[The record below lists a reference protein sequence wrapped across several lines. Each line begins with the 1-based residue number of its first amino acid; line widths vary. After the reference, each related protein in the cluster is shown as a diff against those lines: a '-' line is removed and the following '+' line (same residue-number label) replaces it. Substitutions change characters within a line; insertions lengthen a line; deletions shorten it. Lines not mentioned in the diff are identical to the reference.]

1 MNGTTTTTRTQT
13 VDGVTKNV
21 TSINYPT
28 NTLTISNNSNKII
41 FSCNNSLGQ
50 LTYYNA
56 TNYVYN
62 YVVLM
67 YQNKSLTTKK
77 KAASVGAK
85 NATKDFTSYV
95 FKKKSIEN
103 KTTYL
108 DFWECYDLLILNSTD
123 VAKKVASISPTIT
136 ISHILLTVIV
146 LMLAYMANTCLSMTR
161 HKILHNKIAE
171 LPRIKQ
177 GFNFV
182 PSIIKKNSTF
192 LKVINEATRP
202 KILGHQLVQQMSD
215 KFAHLGCGF
224 QTAQTYRS
232 MVEYSFYEVE
242 DTIAAVTHPNNII
255 SANRSYRVARDSNDS
270 QNTRESQ
277 STRKNQSG
285 RDYRSSLESRKS
297 HNSQGSGG
305 PLLRQNGQSVREFL
319 LVVVPRELNLSH
331 APHYKARVE
340 NYLKLYERA
349 RYYNCPFSA
358 SDLVSVLDE
367 VHFMKGVFGKLK
379 NQKPEEEVR
388 MRRAAENVSEPASMS
403 NLFPGEDQSFV
414 SDGQSS
420 SVDRLRNRNRAR

>member
-1 MNGTTTTTRTQT
+1 MFRLSFLLVLLVVVFCCFPTTIFASNNNNNTISTFTQSRQAACSCLFQDNHNTSLNIMNGTTTTTRTQT

-161 HKILHNKIAE
+161 HKILRNKIAE

-192 LKVINEATRP
+192 LKVIY
-202 KILGHQLVQQMSD
+202 L
-215 KFAHLGCGF
+215 
-224 QTAQTYRS
+224 
-232 MVEYSFYEVE
+232 SF
-242 DTIAAVTHPNNII
+242 H
-255 SANRSYRVARDSNDS
+255 RCSY
-270 QNTRESQ
+270 
-277 STRKNQSG
+277 
-285 RDYRSSLESRKS
+285 
-297 HNSQGSGG
+297 
-305 PLLRQNGQSVREFL
+305 
-319 LVVVPRELNLSH
+319 
-331 APHYKARVE
+331 
-340 NYLKLYERA
+340 
-349 RYYNCPFSA
+349 C
-358 SDLVSVLDE
+358 
-367 VHFMKGVFGKLK
+367 
-379 NQKPEEEVR
+379 
-388 MRRAAENVSEPASMS
+388 
-403 NLFPGEDQSFV
+403 
-414 SDGQSS
+414 
-420 SVDRLRNRNRAR
+420 